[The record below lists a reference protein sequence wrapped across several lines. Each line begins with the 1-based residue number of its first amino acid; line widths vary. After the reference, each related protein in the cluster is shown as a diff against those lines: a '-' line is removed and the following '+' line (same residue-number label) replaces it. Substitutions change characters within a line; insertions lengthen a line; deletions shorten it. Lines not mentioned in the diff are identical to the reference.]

1 MLDGNFPGFQEHKES
16 LNVNDSLKS
25 NGWNLE
31 PKFNT
36 CFCDIEIGG
45 CSARNTLVS
54 QPTNGNTGIRESVI
68 QEETE
73 EEVESHNKAFNNVVT
88 DNNPNKQLKGKG
100 GFIEKSKIGHIYT
113 VYICVIRQGKIEVY
127 QNTISQ
133 FFS

>member
-1 MLDGNFPGFQEHKES
+1 MLFASSDGLFLRMLDGNFPGFQEHKES

-45 CSARNTLVS
+45 CSARNSLVT
-54 QPTNGNTGIRESVI
+54 QPTNGNTCIRESVI

-73 EEVESHNKAFNNVVT
+73 EEVESHNKAFNNVGT
-88 DNNPNKQLKGKG
+88 DNKPSKQLQSKG
-100 GFIEKSKIGHIYT
+100 GVIEKSKIGYIYNW
-113 VYICVIRQGKIEVY
+113 YICKIR
-127 QNTISQ
+127 
-133 FFS
+133 

>member
-25 NGWNLE
+25 NGWILE

-45 CSARNTLVS
+45 GSARNSLVS
-54 QPTNGNTGIRESVI
+54 QPTTGNTCIRESVI

-73 EEVESHNKAFNNVVT
+73 EEVESHNKAVNNVVT
-88 DNNPNKQLKGKG
+88 DNKPNKQLQSKG
-100 GFIEKSKIGHIYT
+100 GVIEKSKIGYIYIT
-113 VYICVIRQGKIEVY
+113 GI
-127 QNTISQ
+127 
-133 FFS
+133 